1 MDYPPSRTGKIGGH
15 IKALVVEDT
24 DNIAKLVQRGLVL
37 EGIRAE
43 MASDG
48 RRALKLIREE
58 PPDLIVLDLSLP
70 DIDGLEVCR
79 RVRQMDQITERQPTC
94 ILMLTA
100 RGSVSERVAGLDAGA
115 DDYLVKPF
123 SIDELLARVR
133 AILRRR
139 PAALVSA
146 PSARMLVFD
155 DIIVDCDAR
164 IARRG
169 KRTLELTV
177 REFDLLCLFLRNPNR
192 VMEHDRIGDRVWG
205 SEFYG
210 ESNVIAVTVKNLR
223 RVMEEADEPRLVQTV
238 RGVGYVL
245 RKEPERAGVEVEV

>member
-1 MDYPPSRTGKIGGH
+1 MDNSLFRTVKSDGH

-24 DNIAKLVQRGLVL
+24 YNIAKLVQRGLVL
-37 EGIRAE
+37 DGIRAE
-43 MASDG
+43 MAPDG
-48 RRALKLIREE
+48 RRALEQIREE

-79 RVRQMDQITERQPTC
+79 RVRQMDHMTERQPTS
-94 ILMLTA
+94 ILILTA

-123 SIDELLARVR
+123 AIDELLARVR

-139 PAALVSA
+139 PQGAIHTASA
-146 PSARMLVFD
+146 NVLVFD
-155 DIIVDCDAR
+155 DIVVDCDAR

-169 KRTLELTV
+169 SRAMVLTV

-223 RVMEEADEPRLVQTV
+223 RVMEEGDQARLVQTV

-245 RKEPERAGVEVEV
+245 RKEPERAADEVAV

>member
-1 MDYPPSRTGKIGGH
+1 MDELLPRKVNTDGH
-15 IKALVVEDT
+15 IKALVIEDT
-24 DNIAKLVQRGLVL
+24 CNIAKLVQRGLVL

-43 MASDG
+43 MAPDG
-48 RRALKLIREE
+48 RRGLDLIREE

-79 RVRQMDQITERQPTC
+79 RVREMDRMTERQPTC

-139 PAALVSA
+139 PHEVVNAFSTRL
-146 PSARMLVFD
+146 LVFD
-155 DIIVDCDAR
+155 DVTVDFDAR
-164 IARRG
+164 IAKRG
-169 KRTLELTV
+169 TRTLDLTV

-205 SEFYG
+205 AEFFG

-223 RVMEEADEPRLVQTV
+223 RAMEEGDEPRLIQTV
-238 RGVGYVL
+238 RGIGYVL
-245 RKEPERAGVEVEV
+245 RKEPERASVEVAV

>member
-1 MDYPPSRTGKIGGH
+1 MVSRS
-15 IKALVVEDT
+15 A
-24 DNIAKLVQRGLVL
+24 
-37 EGIRAE
+37 
-43 MASDG
+43 
-48 RRALKLIREE
+48 
-58 PPDLIVLDLSLP
+58 
-70 DIDGLEVCR
+70 
-79 RVRQMDQITERQPTC
+79 
-94 ILMLTA
+94 
-100 RGSVSERVAGLDAGA
+100 ERVAGLDAGA

-123 SIDELLARVR
+123 AIDELLARVR

-139 PAALVSA
+139 PAAVVNA
-146 PSARMLVFD
+146 PSSRMLVFD

-245 RKEPERAGVEVEV
+245 RKEPERDSPPVGGGGVKRQRELGVEVEV

>member
-1 MDYPPSRTGKIGGH
+1 MFYPIPEKDRSEDH

-24 DNIAKLVQRGLVL
+24 CNIAKLIQRGLVL

-43 MASDG
+43 MASDA
-48 RRALKLIREE
+48 RRALELIRDD

-70 DIDGLEVCR
+70 DMDGLELCR
-79 RVRQMDQITERQPTC
+79 RVRQLDQMTDKAPTS

-123 SIDELLARVR
+123 AIDELLARVR

-139 PAALVSA
+139 PQSGAATTA
-146 PSARMLVFD
+146 PKMLTFD
-155 DIIVDCDAR
+155 DITVDSGAR
-164 IARRG
+164 VARRG
-169 KRTLELTV
+169 KRTMELTAK
-177 REFDLLCLFLRNPNR
+177 EYDLLCLFLRNPNQ
-192 VMEHDRIGDRVWG
+192 VLEHDRIGDRVWG

-210 ESNVIAVTVKNLR
+210 ESNVIAVTIKNLR
-223 RVMEEADEPRLVQTV
+223 RAMEQGDEPRLLQTV
-238 RGVGYVL
+238 RGIGYVL
-245 RKEPERAGVEVEV
+245 RREPERTGDEVNV

>member
-1 MDYPPSRTGKIGGH
+1 MDYSLSRRVNTDSH

-24 DNIAKLVQRGLVL
+24 CNIAKLVQRGLVL
-37 EGIRAE
+37 EGISAE
-43 MASDG
+43 MAPDG
-48 RRALKLIREE
+48 RRALELIRDD

-70 DIDGLEVCR
+70 DIDGLELCR
-79 RVRQMDQITERQPTC
+79 RVRQMDQMSDRQPTC

-123 SIDELLARVR
+123 AIDELLARVR

-139 PAALVSA
+139 PHEAVNT
-146 PSARMLVFD
+146 PSSRLLVFD
-155 DIIVDCDAR
+155 DIIVDYGAR

-169 KRTLELTV
+169 KRTLDLTV

-210 ESNVIAVTVKNLR
+210 ESNVIAVTIKNLR
-223 RVMEEADEPRLVQTV
+223 RVMEQGDEPRLVQTV
-238 RGVGYVL
+238 RGIGYVL
-245 RKEPERAGVEVEV
+245 RREPERAGDEVAI

>member
-1 MDYPPSRTGKIGGH
+1 MDYPLPRTVKTDGH
-15 IKALVVEDT
+15 IKALVIEDT
-24 DNIAKLVQRGLVL
+24 CNIAKLVQRGLVL

-43 MASDG
+43 MAPDG
-48 RRALKLIREE
+48 RRGLELIRED

-79 RVRQMDQITERQPTC
+79 RVRQMDQMTDRQPTC
-94 ILMLTA
+94 ILILTA

-123 SIDELLARVR
+123 AIDELLARVR

-139 PAALVSA
+139 PHEAVNT
-146 PSARMLVFD
+146 PSSRLLTFD

-169 KRTLELTV
+169 KRALDLTV

-223 RVMEEADEPRLVQTV
+223 RVMEEGDQPRLLQTV
-238 RGVGYVL
+238 RGIGYVL
-245 RKEPERAGVEVEV
+245 RKELERAAAEVAV